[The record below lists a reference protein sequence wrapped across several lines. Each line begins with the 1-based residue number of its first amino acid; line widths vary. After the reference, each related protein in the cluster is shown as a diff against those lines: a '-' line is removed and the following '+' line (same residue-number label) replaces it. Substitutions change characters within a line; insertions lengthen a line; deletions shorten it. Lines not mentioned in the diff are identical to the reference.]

1 MADFYQFLPTLLQH
15 EGGWVD
21 DPADP
26 GGMTNK
32 GVTWGTFRIV
42 AESIL
47 ELKPSAHNLRRLSN
61 EHAGRIY
68 KAEYWDALRGDDI
81 NHQLLANILFDFYVN
96 AGSHAT
102 VTLIKVMNQAGA
114 NLHSTSRITPK
125 VIQVLHQLDLAEI
138 YMAYKRARISYY
150 TNLAHEHPVLRRF
163 LKGWLARVNSFPDIG
178 TALTNQPDSGLGSP
192 HPCDHQ

>member
-32 GVTWGTFRIV
+32 GVTFGTFRLV

-47 ELKPSAHNLRRLSN
+47 ALEPSSHQLRQLSN

-114 NLHSTSRITPK
+114 NLHSTSRITPR
-125 VIQVLHQLDLAEI
+125 VLQVLHKMDLAEI
-138 YMAYKRARISYY
+138 YMAYKHARISYY
-150 TNLAHEHPVLRRF
+150 TNLAHEHPLLRRF
-163 LKGWLARVNSFPDIG
+163 LKGWLARVNSFPDIETNT
-178 TALTNQPDSGLGSP
+178 TAQANTNQT
-192 HPCDHQ
+192 PCDKPSR